1 MKLIN
6 KKEEKKMNIV
16 TKVVMIIVF
25 AVMVITFV
33 IMRFNLK
40 YEYVCFNRD
49 MQKDEVVFESYYA
62 QLILI
67 FLHFFSSQKLYS

>member
-25 AVMVITFV
+25 VIMGIAFV

-40 YEYVCFNRD
+40 YTIMNENID
-49 MQKDEVVFESYYA
+49 LTKILKDCPKGTKFY
-62 QLILI
+62 
-67 FLHFFSSQKLYS
+67 FSIYG

>member
-6 KKEEKKMNIV
+6 KKEVKKMNIV

-25 AVMVITFV
+25 VIMVIAFV

-40 YEYVCFNRD
+40 YEYVCFNWD
-49 MQKDEVVFESYYA
+49 MHKDEVVFESY
-62 QLILI
+62 LDICTTR
-67 FLHFFSSQKLYS
+67 